1 MAGIAEPVKLNNGLL
16 NAHSH
21 GTLPGMNK
29 HTSTHQDMFSE
40 IQILREKLATI
51 VQDRADLQMVLDI
64 VTDHADSTSSE
75 LLEKLRQFNQQLT
88 GLQQEKADLEISL
101 ETIMQHAD
109 VFEREL
115 LVTKKL
121 LEFEVSKRTRELE
134 AKNAQLEQ
142 EIQERKRVESELR
155 LSASVFAAS
164 NEAIIITNSHA
175 RIVRVNN
182 AFTALTGY
190 TEAESLDKDLHFIK
204 SGRHDAGFFRD
215 MWEALKVVGYWSGE
229 IWNRRKSEDIF
240 PGWLSVSA
248 VKNEQE
254 EVIHYIAIL
263 TDNTHQKRSEQRI
276 YQLCHYD
283 ALTHL
288 PNRALFQER
297 LQQALRRAT
306 RNDRWMGLLFIDLDN
321 FKAINDAFGH
331 VVGDKLLHDTAQR
344 LMACLNGD
352 SDMIAR
358 LSGDEFTLLLADCPP
373 NENALQSASD
383 MANRVLENLK
393 QPFLLEDSELFVS
406 ASIGIALY
414 PQDGQ
419 SVAEL
424 LKNAEAAGYDAKKRG
439 RHHYQFFTHAMN
451 SAAHKRLTLQNSLR
465 RALEREELSLHY
477 QPQWDTFTQQ
487 IVGVEALLRWK
498 HPKLGAISPG
508 EFIPLAEDCG
518 LILPISEW
526 VLHTA
531 CRQNK
536 AWQERGFRP
545 IKMAINL
552 SAQQFY
558 QGGLLQW
565 IEKALQD
572 SDLNASWLELEIT
585 ETAAMSYAE
594 KTVNMLHDLKKLGVS
609 LAIDDF
615 GTGYSSL
622 SYLKQFAIDILKIDA
637 SFVADIHSS
646 NGAALVSAIINMAH
660 HLNLQVVA
668 EGIEN
673 SQQLAFL
680 LEQQCDFVQGFL
692 FHHPVPA
699 DTMTALLQAHQ
710 G

>member
-1 MAGIAEPVKLNNGLL
+1 MDKF
-16 NAHSH
+16 
-21 GTLPGMNK
+21 
-29 HTSTHQDMFSE
+29 TSTDSAMLSE
-40 IQILREKLATI
+40 IQNLQHKLAAI
-51 VQDRADLQMVLDI
+51 VQDKADLQVVLDI
-64 VTDHADSTSSE
+64 VTEHSDITSND
-75 LLEKLRQFNQQLT
+75 LLVKLRQFNQQLT

-115 LVTKKL
+115 LVTKQL
-121 LEFEVSKRTRELE
+121 LELEVSKRTRELE
-134 AKNAQLEQ
+134 EKNAQLEQ
-142 EIQERKRVESELR
+142 EIQERKRAEIELR
-155 LSASVFAAS
+155 LSASVFDAS
-164 NEAIIITNSHA
+164 NEAIIITDSKA

-190 TEAESLDKDLHFIK
+190 TEAESLHKDLHFIK
-204 SGRHDAGFFRD
+204 SGRHDSDFFHN
-215 MWEALKVVGYWSGE
+215 MWEALKIVGYWSGE

-240 PGWLSVSA
+240 PGWLSISA
-248 VKNEQE
+248 VKNEHEQ
-254 EVIHYIAIL
+254 VIHYIGIL
-263 TDNTHQKRSEQRI
+263 ADNTHQRRSEQRI

-283 ALTHL
+283 ALTSL

-297 LQQALRRAT
+297 LQQALRRAQRT
-306 RNDRWMGLLFIDLDN
+306 QRWVGLLFIDLDN

-331 VVGDKLLHDTAQR
+331 VVGDKLLHDMAQR
-344 LMACLNGD
+344 LTACLNGE

-358 LSGDEFTLLLADCPP
+358 LSGDEFTLLLTDCPP
-373 NENALQSASD
+373 NENALQTASD
-383 MANRVLENLK
+383 MAASVLESLTD
-393 QPFLLEDSELFVS
+393 PFELEDNNELFVS

-414 PQDGQ
+414 PQDGK
-419 SVAEL
+419 SVPEL

-439 RHHYQFFTHAMN
+439 RNHYQFFTHAMN
-451 SAAHKRLTLQNSLR
+451 STAHKRLTLQNNLR

-477 QPQWDTFTQQ
+477 QPQWDTFTQRL
-487 IVGVEALLRWK
+487 VGVEALLRWQ
-498 HPKLGAISPG
+498 HPKLGRVSPG

-536 AWQERGFRP
+536 AWQNLGFAP
-545 IKMAINL
+545 LKMAINL

-558 QGGLLQW
+558 QGELVRW

-572 SDLNASWLELEIT
+572 SQLEPAWLELEIT

-594 KTVNMLHDLKKLGVS
+594 KTVNMLHELKNLGIS

-622 SYLKQFAIDILKIDA
+622 SYLRQFAIDILKIDA
-637 SFVADIHSS
+637 SFIADIHSDS
-646 NGAALVSAIINMAH
+646 GAALVSAMITMAH
-660 HLNLQVVA
+660 HLNIKVVA
-668 EGIEN
+668 EGIEET
-673 SQQLAFL
+673 SQLAFL
-680 LEQQCDFVQGFL
+680 LEQKCDFVQGFL

-699 DTMTALLQAHQ
+699 DAITALLRAQE
-710 G
+710 